1 MFHRRH
7 LGCKDNAE
15 TSVSDSLAVGVA
27 DGGVGASFAPLSTDG
42 NDAVG
47 VIGFQ
52 KSQTYGD
59 KKERKNVLAT
69 LTPFTTPD
77 MSFI

>member
-47 VIGFQ
+47 VVGLQ
-52 KSQTYGD
+52 KSQTYRD
-59 KKERKNVLAT
+59 KRQKNVLAT

-77 MSFI
+77 MSSI

>member
-7 LGCKDNAE
+7 LGCKDNTE
-15 TSVSDSLAVGVA
+15 TSVTDSLAVGVA

-47 VIGFQ
+47 VVGLQ
-52 KSQTYGD
+52 KRQTYRD
-59 KKERKNVLAT
+59 KRQKNVLAT

-77 MSFI
+77 MSSI